1 MKDIYVT
8 MYKTNGLNISFG
20 SEDLTIQKS
29 DIVSVSFINNY
40 DTATFPI
47 IRFRIYSDLMN
58 IQKICENADSLNVA
72 MVLQGGIYRMND
84 EDEKNPTLMVS
95 TKEINIA
102 GSGYIENKNIVSSS
116 YDSYEEGQKKSS
128 DLNDNVKSPLEIYCY
143 PKDTIHFMRA
153 RVQSIYKDATVE
165 TAINDIFKQANIN
178 NAQIDP
184 IVNPIRH
191 DQILIPNMSV
201 IQSISYL
208 DKWYGL
214 YVKGG
219 MLYGDIDKVYLSNT
233 SVNNGTTPIPIYV
246 ESYKNTTDMSG
257 MQRVGDNYRLSTL
270 APNVSITTDT
280 DIERTL
286 HGPQLAA
293 INLMNMSNIEIVKL
307 TNLFEDIDSAS
318 SYNLEVP
325 NLLHKTKNNFIA
337 SSYVARLDEHITK
350 VDLSGAGFDITLFNP
365 TARFNLLFSSNIRG
379 INMNKLFRPSFVN
392 HVLMNTES
400 GLFTATTTAH
410 LCTN

>member
-1 MKDIYVT
+1 
-8 MYKTNGLNISFG
+8 
-20 SEDLTIQKS
+20 
-29 DIVSVSFINNY
+29 
-40 DTATFPI
+40 
-47 IRFRIYSDLMN
+47 
-58 IQKICENADSLNVA
+58 
-72 MVLQGGIYRMND
+72 
-84 EDEKNPTLMVS
+84 
-95 TKEINIA
+95 
-102 GSGYIENKNIVSSS
+102 
-116 YDSYEEGQKKSS
+116 
-128 DLNDNVKSPLEIYCY
+128 
-143 PKDTIHFMRA
+143 
-153 RVQSIYKDATVE
+153 
-165 TAINDIFKQANIN
+165 
-178 NAQIDP
+178 
-184 IVNPIRH
+184 
-191 DQILIPNMSV
+191 
-201 IQSISYL
+201 
-208 DKWYGL
+208 
-214 YVKGG
+214 
-219 MLYGDIDKVYLSNT
+219 
-233 SVNNGTTPIPIYV
+233 VNNGTTPIPIYV

-293 INLMNMSNIEIVKL
+293 INLMNMSNVEIVKL

>member
-29 DIVSVSFINNY
+29 DIVSISLMNNY

-47 IRFRIYSDLMN
+47 IRFRVYSDLMN
-58 IQKICENADSLNVA
+58 IQKICENSDSLNVA
-72 MVLQGGIYRMND
+72 IVLQGGIYKMND
-84 EDEKNPTLMVS
+84 DEKNPILMVS

-102 GSGYIENKNIVSSS
+102 GSGYIENKNIVSST
-116 YDSYEEGQKKSS
+116 YDSYTEGQSKSS
-128 DLNDNVKSPLEIYCY
+128 DLNDNVKCPLEIYCY
-143 PKDTIHFMRA
+143 PKDTIHFMRG
-153 RVQSIYKDATVE
+153 RVHSIYKETSVE
-165 TAINDIFKQANIN
+165 TVINDIFKQANIN
-178 NAQIDP
+178 NVQIDP
-184 IVNPIRH
+184 IVNPIKY
-191 DQILIPNMSV
+191 DQVLIPNMSV

-208 DKWYGL
+208 DSWYGL
-214 YVKGG
+214 YTKGG
-219 MLYGDIDKVYLSNT
+219 MLYGDIDKVYLANS
-233 SVNNGTTPIPIYV
+233 SVNNNTTPIPIYV
-246 ESYKNTTDMSG
+246 ESYKTTSDMSG
-257 MQRVGDNYRLSTL
+257 MQRVGDTYRLSTL

-286 HGPQLAA
+286 HGPRLAA
-293 INLMNMSNIEIVKL
+293 INLMNMSNVEIVEL
-307 TNLFEDIDSAS
+307 TNLFEEINNAS

-337 SSYVARLDEHITK
+337 RSYVARLDEHITK
-350 VDLSGAGFDITLFNP
+350 VDLSGAGFDISLFNP
-365 TARFNLLFSSNIRG
+365 TSRFNFLFASNIRG
-379 INMNKLFRPSFVN
+379 MNMNKLFRPSFVN